1 MTTSRNHV
9 TIHVQEPTGTRVSPD
24 LWGLF
29 LEDIN
34 YALDGGLNADL
45 VRNGDFEA
53 TSADRPGWGPLTGWD
68 PEGGADGVQVRSA
81 CPVSAANATYVRLTE
96 GSRLTN
102 RGYDL
107 EGMLVRE
114 GTYRLRLAV
123 RRAAPSAGAHASLRT
138 AAGDVLSRVEIPA
151 VEDEWR
157 WVEVDLGCTATTRA
171 ALSIEVGSGAVDVDL
186 IELRPVD
193 PRLGRPLLFRPDL
206 VATLRALRPAFVRFP
221 GGCVAHGYGL
231 DNMYH
236 WKRTI
241 GPREHRVPMPNTWG
255 YHQSMAIGYHEYFL
269 LCEELGAT
277 PMPVVAA
284 GVCCQN
290 VPGGPQAIP
299 RQRMP
304 QYVQDVLDLVEY
316 ANGGPETRWG
326 AVRAA
331 AGHPEPFGL
340 RYLGIGNEDVVDAQ
354 FADRFE
360 QLFDAVREQHPDV
373 TVIGT
378 LGPKPYG
385 PDYDAGWQLARRL
398 AVPMVDEHS
407 YRSPRW
413 LLQHLDRFD
422 HYDRSGPAVYL
433 GEWAAHSS
441 TMRSALAE
449 AAYMTAVE
457 RNSDVV
463 RLSSYAPLLARVGST
478 QWLPDL
484 VYFTDGEVLPS
495 ASYHVQRMMAEVR
508 GVQVLRC
515 ATTGHRDRP
524 QPPPRMHR
532 LELSSPGSTT
542 RFSEIRVGGAAHPDQ
557 LVRPEGTTHLTT
569 DGTELELVATRT
581 DGEEGFVIGFGGK
594 DGETV
599 HEVQVGGWRNESL
612 ILARRDD
619 GIGNEVDGPHPFGG
633 VCTAVPLRVRV
644 TVEGARIRVWLD
656 GVLVHDHE
664 DDLRPWPDLV
674 AGATSGP
681 DGRTNITLVSLSDEE
696 RTAHLVVDGSRGT
709 TTATVTTLAGGAPD
723 VGRPFEAC
731 PVEPVPAGS
740 QVSDGRAEI
749 AVPAWSLV
757 TVQVGPAA

>member
-1 MTTSRNHV
+1 MTSSPNDV
-9 TIHVQEPTGTRVSPD
+9 TIHVQQPTGTRVSQD

-34 YALDGGLNADL
+34 SALDGGLNADL

-53 TSADRPGWGPLTGWD
+53 TPADRPGWGPLTGWEPRGD
-68 PEGGADGVQVRSA
+68 VRVRSDR
-81 CPVSAANATYVRLTE
+81 PVSAANATYVRLAA

-102 RGYDL
+102 RGYDPA
-107 EGMLVRE
+107 GMLVPE
-114 GTYRLRLAV
+114 GTSRLRLAV
-123 RRAAPSAGAHASLRT
+123 RRAAPSAAAHASLTT
-138 AAGDVLSRVEIPA
+138 ADGGVLARVEIP
-151 VEDEWR
+151 VVDDGWR
-157 WVEVDLGCTATTRA
+157 WVEVDLTSAGTARA
-171 ALSIEVGSGAVDVDL
+171 ALGIEVGVGAVDVDL
-186 IELRPVD
+186 VELRPVD
-193 PRLGRPLLFRPDL
+193 PQGHARLFRPDL
-206 VATLRALRPAFVRFP
+206 VETLRALRPAFVRFP

-241 GPREHRVPMPNTWG
+241 GPREDRVPMPNTWG

-299 RQRMP
+299 QQRMP

-316 ANGGPETRWG
+316 ANGGPDTRWG

-340 RYLGIGNEDVVDAQ
+340 RYLGLGNEDVVDAQ
-354 FADRFE
+354 FADRFG
-360 QLFDAVREQHPDV
+360 QLFAAVREAYPDI

-385 PDYDAGWQLARRL
+385 PDYDAGWELARRL
-398 AVPMVDEHS
+398 EVPMVDEHS

-433 GEWAAHSS
+433 GEWAAHTS

-484 VYFTDGEVLPS
+484 VYFTDDEVRPS
-495 ASYHVQRMMAEVR
+495 PSYHVQRMMAEVR
-508 GVQVLRC
+508 GEQVLGC
-515 ATTGHRDRP
+515 AVTGHTDRP
-524 QPPPRMHR
+524 QSPPAVQQVTLR
-532 LELSSPGSTT
+532 SPGSTT
-542 RFSEIRVGGAAHPDQ
+542 RFSAIRVGGTAHPDQ
-557 LVRPEGTTHLTT
+557 LVGPEDTATLAA
-569 DGTELELVATRT
+569 DGTELEVVATRT
-581 DGEEGFVIGFGGK
+581 DGTEGFVVGFGGA

-599 HEVQVGGWRNESL
+599 HEFQVGGWRNESL

-619 GIGNEVDGPHPFGG
+619 GIGNEVDGPHPFEG
-633 VCTAVPLRVRV
+633 VRTGEPLRVRV
-644 TVEGARIRVWLD
+644 TVNGARIRVWLD
-656 GVLVHDHE
+656 GALVHDHE

-674 AGATSGP
+674 AGATSGS
-681 DGRTNITLVSLSDEE
+681 DGSTHVTLVGLADED
-696 RTAHLVVDGSRGT
+696 RTAHLTVDGAAGT
-709 TTATVTTLAGGAPD
+709 RPVTVTTLAGGAPD
-723 VGRPFEAC
+723 VGRPFEAS
-731 PVEPVPAGS
+731 PVEPVATTAELA
-740 QVSDGRAEI
+740 DGRASI
-749 AVPAWSLV
+749 SVPAWSLV
-757 TVQVGPAA
+757 TVRVEA

>member
-1 MTTSRNHV
+1 MTTSPNDV
-9 TIHVQEPTGTRVSPD
+9 AIHVQQPTGTRVSQD

-53 TSADRPGWGPLTGWD
+53 TPADRPGWGPLTGWE
-68 PEGGADGVQVRSA
+68 PTEGVQVRSDR
-81 CPVSAANATYVRLTE
+81 PVSAANATHVRLTA

-102 RGYDL
+102 RGYDPD
-107 EGMLVRE
+107 GMLVPA
-114 GTYRLRLAV
+114 GTSRLRLAV
-123 RRAAPSAGAHASLRT
+123 RRATPSATAHASLTT
-138 AAGDVLSRVEIPA
+138 ADGGALARVEIPVA
-151 VEDEWR
+151 DDDWR
-157 WVEVDLGCTATTRA
+157 WVEVDLTSAETARA
-171 ALSIEVGSGAVDVDL
+171 TLTIGVGEGAVDVDL
-186 IELRPVD
+186 VELRPVD
-193 PRLGRPLLFRPDL
+193 PQGRARLFRPDL
-206 VATLRALRPAFVRFP
+206 VETLRALRPAFVRFP

-231 DNMYH
+231 DNIYH
-236 WKRTI
+236 WKRTV
-241 GPREHRVPMPNTWG
+241 GPREDRLPMPNTWG

-299 RQRMP
+299 QQRMP
-304 QYVQDVLDLVEY
+304 QYIQDVLDLVEY
-316 ANGGPETRWG
+316 ANGSPETRWG

-340 RYLGIGNEDVVDAQ
+340 RYLGLGNEDVVDAQ
-354 FADRFE
+354 FADRFG
-360 QLFDAVREQHPDV
+360 QLFAAVREAYPDV

-385 PDYDAGWQLARRL
+385 PDYDAGWELARRL
-398 AVPMVDEHS
+398 GVPMVDEHS

-433 GEWAAHSS
+433 GEWAAHTS

-457 RNSDVV
+457 RSSDVV

-484 VYFTDGEVLPS
+484 VYFTDDEVRPS
-495 ASYHVQRMMAEVR
+495 PSYHVQRMMAQVR
-508 GVQVLRC
+508 GEQVLGC
-515 ATTGHRDRP
+515 AVTGHTDRP
-524 QPPPRMHR
+524 QSPPAMQRVTFR
-532 LELSSPGSTT
+532 SAGSTT
-542 RFSEIRVGGAAHPDQ
+542 RFSAIRVGGTTHPDQ
-557 LVRPEGTTHLTT
+557 LVGPEDTATLAA
-569 DGTELELVATRT
+569 DGTELELIATRT
-581 DGEEGFVIGFGGK
+581 DGAEGFVVGFGGA

-599 HEVQVGGWRNESL
+599 HEFQVGGWRNESL
-612 ILARRDD
+612 VLARRDD
-619 GIGNEVDGPHPFGG
+619 GIGNEVDGPHPFEG
-633 VCTAVPLRVRV
+633 VRTDEPLHVRV
-644 TVEGARIRVWLD
+644 TVDGARIRVWLD
-656 GVLVHDHE
+656 GALVHDHE

-681 DGRTNITLVSLSDEE
+681 DGSTHVTLVGLADED
-696 RTAHLVVDGSRGT
+696 RTAHLTVDGASGT
-709 TTATVTTLAGGAPD
+709 LPVTVTTLAGGAPD
-723 VGRPFEAC
+723 VGRPFEAS
-731 PVEPVPAGS
+731 PVEPVETTAELT
-740 QVSDGRAEI
+740 DGRAAI
-749 AVPAWSLV
+749 PVPAWSLV
-757 TVQVGPAA
+757 TVRVGS